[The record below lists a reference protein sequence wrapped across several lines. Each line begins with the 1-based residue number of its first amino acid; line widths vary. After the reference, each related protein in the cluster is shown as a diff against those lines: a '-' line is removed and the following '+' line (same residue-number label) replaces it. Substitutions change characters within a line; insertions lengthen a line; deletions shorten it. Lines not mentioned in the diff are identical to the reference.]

1 MRWAWKIGKLA
12 GIDVYMHATFLLLVG
27 FIVIV
32 NWTESH
38 SLGRTLFSVLFV
50 LVIFGCIVLHELG
63 HALTARH
70 YGVRTRD
77 IVLLPIGGVAR
88 LERMPEDPTQEL
100 LVALAGPAVNVVIA
114 ALLFAGLGLAGR
126 FPTWRQAETITWTG
140 HNFLLNLMAVNVWLV
155 LFNLIP
161 AFPMDGGRVLR
172 ALLAKRMDYTD
183 ATQAAA
189 HVGQGIAFIFGFL
202 GLFFDPFLLFIAL
215 FVWMGAS
222 GEAGMVQMRTSLGGI
237 PVARVMLTNF
247 RSLQP
252 DDQLAEAVEHILSG
266 WQQDFPVVFGTRV
279 LGVLTREDLLR
290 AIARGGVDIPVRD
303 AMRRDFEAV
312 DSHDMLEQAVQVLR
326 RCGCRSLPVEHN
338 GELVGMLTLENV
350 GEFMMIRSA
359 LRQAGQGDR
368 SAKPLDGAVVEPEQ
382 GLPVRKG

>member
-38 SLGRTLFSVLFV
+38 SLGRTLDGVLFV

-88 LERMPEDPTQEL
+88 LERMPEDPNQEL
-100 LVALAGPAVNVVIA
+100 RVALAGPAVNVVIA
-114 ALLFAGLGLAGR
+114 ALLFAALGLAGR
-126 FPTWRQAETITWTG
+126 FPTWRQAETIAWTG
-140 HNFLLNLMAVNVWLV
+140 HNFLLSLMAVNVWLV

-189 HVGQGIAFIFGFL
+189 HVGQGIAFVFGFL
-202 GLFFDPFLLFIAL
+202 GLLYDPFLLFIAL

-247 RSLQP
+247 RTLEP
-252 DDQLAEAVEHILSG
+252 DNQLADAVEHILSG

-290 AIARGGVDIPVRD
+290 ALARGGVDKPVRD

-312 DSHDMLEQAVQVLR
+312 DSHDMLEQAVQVLK

-359 LRQAGQGDR
+359 LRHAPQGAR
-368 SAKPLDGAVVEPEQ
+368 SAKPLDGAELESEESF
-382 GLPVRKG
+382 PVRKE

>member
-1 MRWAWKIGKLA
+1 MRWAWKIGRLA

-38 SLGRTLFSVLFV
+38 RLDQTMYGAFFV

-63 HALTARH
+63 HALTARR
-70 YGVRTRD
+70 YGIRTRD

-88 LERMPEDPTQEL
+88 LERMPDDPNQEL
-100 LVALAGPAVNVVIA
+100 LVALAGPAVNVLIA
-114 ALLFAGLGLAGR
+114 AVLYVALGLLGR
-126 FPTWRQAETITWTG
+126 FPTLRQADTIRWTG
-140 HNFLLNLMAVNVWLV
+140 HDFLPSLVPVNVWLV

-183 ATQAAA
+183 ATQTAA

-222 GEAGMVQMRTSLGGI
+222 GEAGMVQMHSSLGGI
-237 PVARVMLTNF
+237 PVQRVMLTNF
-247 RSLQP
+247 RTLQP
-252 DDQLAEAVEHILSG
+252 DDTLEQAVEHILSG
-266 WQQDFPVVFGTRV
+266 WQQDFPVVFGTHV
-279 LGVLTREDLLR
+279 LGVLTREDLMR
-290 AIARGGVDIPVRD
+290 ALAEGGTRRHVRD

-312 DSHDMLEQAVQVLR
+312 DSHDMLEQAVQVLQ

-338 GELVGMLTLENV
+338 GELMGMLTLENV
-350 GEFMMIRSA
+350 GEFMMIHSA
-359 LRQAGQGDR
+359 MRRAQQAEATSR
-368 SAKPLDGAVVEPEQ
+368 AVI
-382 GLPVRKG
+382 